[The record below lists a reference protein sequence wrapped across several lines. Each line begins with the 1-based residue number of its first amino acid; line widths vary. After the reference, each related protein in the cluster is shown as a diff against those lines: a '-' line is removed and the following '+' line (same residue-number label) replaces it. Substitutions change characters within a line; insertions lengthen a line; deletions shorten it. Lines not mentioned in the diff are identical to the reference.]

1 MQVAIT
7 QYNQSHKTI
16 LNPKAVLFD
25 MDGVLFDSMPYHAK
39 AWYETMQQY
48 GLDFTEYDAYLNEGR
63 TGESTINAFFPQ
75 KYNRKATSEEIE
87 NIYQIKSEIFNR
99 IANIQPIPDI
109 YDFLL
114 KVKTAGLMIFLVTGS
129 GQKSLLETLNKN
141 FPDIFEADK
150 MITAYDVKYG
160 KPDPEPYLM
169 ALKKGNLSPSE
180 AIVIE
185 NAPLGVR
192 SSVAAGIFTIGIN
205 TGILHP
211 EELKKEGANLVF
223 SSVKELIKYWIF

>member
-109 YDFLL
+109 YVFLL
-114 KVKTAGLMIFLVTGS
+114 KVKTAGFMIFLVTGS
-129 GQKSLLETLNKN
+129 GQK
-141 FPDIFEADK
+141 
-150 MITAYDVKYG
+150 
-160 KPDPEPYLM
+160 
-169 ALKKGNLSPSE
+169 
-180 AIVIE
+180 
-185 NAPLGVR
+185 
-192 SSVAAGIFTIGIN
+192 
-205 TGILHP
+205 
-211 EELKKEGANLVF
+211 
-223 SSVKELIKYWIF
+223 